1 MLLIFVKNE
10 NIFFMF
16 YVWFYYDCKKF
27 RWSWFLLVFREF
39 CFKIM
44 LFSEI
49 WVIIWIVKFCLIF
62 VGFEVV
68 LVDGEVVNML
78 GILVKD
84 NIGYDMK

>member
-1 MLLIFVKNE
+1 
-10 NIFFMF
+10 
-16 YVWFYYDCKKF
+16 
-27 RWSWFLLVFREF
+27 
-39 CFKIM
+39 M